1 MCHCLPSGS
10 VLEGSAGTSLIPH
23 LGHLPKLDCT
33 ISGCIGQAYIVGAV
47 AGKSVD
53 EVGSVGVCS
62 AVTGTSVCSQLVRG
76 ENVAS
81 GAFGFA
87 GSLLD
92 NGIWTVWLAQPI
104 NIVTHKMVVNI
115 RAFTVILF

>member
-1 MCHCLPSGS
+1 MGGYAGD
-10 VLEGSAGTSLIPH
+10 VGSATV
-23 LGHLPKLDCT
+23 
-33 ISGCIGQAYIVGAV
+33 GCLFP
-47 AGKSVD
+47 
-53 EVGSVGVCS
+53 
-62 AVTGTSVCSQLVRG
+62 VTGTSVCSKFGRG
-76 ENVAS
+76 ENADS

-92 NGIWTVWLAQPI
+92 NGIWNVWQAQPI

>member
-1 MCHCLPSGS
+1 MGGYAGD
-10 VLEGSAGTSLIPH
+10 VGSAT
-23 LGHLPKLDCT
+23 
-33 ISGCIGQAYIVGAV
+33 
-47 AGKSVD
+47 
-53 EVGSVGVCS
+53 VCS

-76 ENVAS
+76 ENADS

-92 NGIWTVWLAQPI
+92 KGIWNVWLAQPI